1 MSRFLK
7 YAWATM
13 FVVCAALGAL
23 EGASGIAKAALML
36 LAVLFFLPPALL
48 LYNGIMAA
56 DQKTVKT
63 IRVISLVSLLLT
75 TILLVL
81 YFVLTLLYAATA
93 VSAGVV
99 NVTYYVLLL
108 VSAPLFC
115 GQYFFLS
122 LFLWA
127 CLLFATFLQKKQP

>member
-1 MSRFLK
+1 
-7 YAWATM
+7 
-13 FVVCAALGAL
+13 
-23 EGASGIAKAALML
+23 
-36 LAVLFFLPPALL
+36 
-48 LYNGIMAA
+48 MAA